1 MEEVKRLRKER
12 GWSQQRLADE
22 ANINKVTLI
31 RIEHGV
37 GNPGID
43 TLEKLAK
50 ALDIEIADF
59 FPKAQVPLWPEAPVE
74 RRGAAYEQMSPEEL
88 RQSQAQLNTA
98 LEMADVQKM
107 LKDMQKE
114 LEHLAELAADGTD
127 EEQQEA
133 KARLLKVHEVL
144 SAAA

>member
-88 RQSQAQLNTA
+88 RQSQAQLNTP
-98 LEMADVQKM
+98 LEMADVQ
-107 LKDMQKE
+107 
-114 LEHLAELAADGTD
+114 
-127 EEQQEA
+127 
-133 KARLLKVHEVL
+133 
-144 SAAA
+144 